1 MKSRLKGSTGA
12 SPLGR
17 GFGFGQSFFRYPSWH
32 FSLMRS
38 RLMRASSARV
48 PSSSS
53 GARSAGVS
61 QFAREIVRDGGIARP
76 QPNERIQQFG
86 HLFARKLGEP
96 PAATWVCESL
106 DSVFAQLE

>member
-1 MKSRLKGSTGA
+1 
-12 SPLGR
+12 
-17 GFGFGQSFFRYPSWH
+17 
-32 FSLMRS
+32 MRS

-48 PSSSS
+48 TSSSS
-53 GARSAGVS
+53 GARIDAFS
-61 QFAREIVRDGGIARP
+61 QFEKQIVRDVGIARP

-86 HLFARKLGEP
+86 HLFAGKLGEP